1 MGLSVMCVIRWERQ
15 VTGQSWRTTMVRGT
29 RHKEPANISGFKS
42 MNHAILFKD
51 KLLYS
56 IFYLLQ
62 IYQSCSSRWK
72 CWVNMASP
80 QVPPLFLPTQQRFT
94 QQQSGAQQQG
104 HAPPFPEWAPALHL
118 LCFSWVSELVLNS
131 LNLFWHATND
141 PGLFHPNWP
150 SSPSTGVYFK
160 YLPYILLGSLAVV
173 SAIATL
179 FLPETFGKPL
189 PETFEQMGKRERWDG
204 STVKQQYHYR
214 QRDDNNNKQC
224 M

>member
-1 MGLSVMCVIRWERQ
+1 MLFCSKINFYTPSDLPELFIAMEMLGKYGFTTSSSIVFTYTTEIYPTAIRSTATGTCATISRVGSCIAPFVFQLGEWTGL
-15 VTGQSWRTTMVRGT
+15 
-29 RHKEPANISGFKS
+29 
-42 MNHAILFKD
+42 
-51 KLLYS
+51 KLL
-56 IFYLLQ
+56 FD
-62 IYQSCSSRWK
+62 
-72 CWVNMASP
+72 
-80 QVPPLFLPTQQRFT
+80 
-94 QQQSGAQQQG
+94 
-104 HAPPFPEWAPALHL
+104 
-118 LCFSWVSELVLNS
+118 
-131 LNLFWHATND
+131 LFWHATND

-204 STVKQQYHYR
+204 STVKQQYHHR